1 MAGYY
6 NNMLKRDNYR
16 YLLSMCIM
24 SFLLGTIL
32 ISSPG
37 FANFSEDPNVGEA
50 IILAA
55 DRLENKQKPSGYWL
69 KDEDYTGSIVAGMA
83 AAYQRTCT
91 EKYRTSAELGGS
103 YILGSAGGNYYGDE
117 AFALAQLSEIADD
130 PTNNSWRNAL
140 AEFYSIIENSPSGTS
155 GYIAWFSTG
164 AEPSSAVFYIAHL
177 VLAAYYVDAN
187 DKEIWRDSL
196 PGFLAR
202 VDDDTANW
210 PVWALGSATW
220 ALAET
225 GPLDG
230 TVVDSEGYW
239 NSVTLA
245 DLPGLVSSHQV
256 PESNEPNDW
265 SGSFYW
271 NFVHVDANCGATE
284 DAIFSVLALVAAQR
298 TDPDLN
304 YDAEILAAKQALF
317 NAIEPDGS
325 VYAHIWGDSPDA
337 HLYAGEILTALGDLV
352 IDGDI
357 NLDDV
362 IDEHDL
368 ARLAD
373 NWLSS
378 CSDSCLCN
386 VTDLD
391 ESGTVNFIDFAIL
404 AENWLRSDLM

>member
-1 MAGYY
+1 
-6 NNMLKRDNYR
+6 MLFR
-16 YLLSMCIM
+16 YITC
-24 SFLLGTIL
+24 FLVGTIL
-32 ISSPG
+32 ISSPA
-37 FANFSEDPNVGEA
+37 FAHFSEDPNIGEA
-50 IILAA
+50 IMLVA
-55 DRLENKQKPSGYWL
+55 DRLENKQKTGGPETGAWP
-69 KDEDYTGSIVAGMA
+69 KEKDYTGSIAAGMV
-83 AAYQRTCT
+83 AAYQRTCD
-91 EKYRTSAELGGS
+91 ERYKTSAELGGS

-117 AFALAQLSEIADD
+117 AFALARLSKITDD

-155 GYIAWFSTG
+155 GYIAWFETG
-164 AEPSSAVFYIAHL
+164 AEDSSAVFYLAHL
-177 VLAAYYVDAN
+177 LIAAYYVDAN
-187 DKEIWRDSL
+187 DKVIWRDSL
-196 PGFLAR
+196 PGFLAQ
-202 VDDDTANW
+202 VDDNSLY
-210 PVWALGSATW
+210 PVMALGTATW
-220 ALAET
+220 ALAQS
-225 GPLDG
+225 GPLDS
-230 TVVDSEGYW
+230 TLVDSDGSGRPYW
-239 NSVTLA
+239 NSNSVTLA

-271 NFVHVDANCGATE
+271 NFVHADANSGGTE
-284 DAIFSVLALVAAQR
+284 DTIFSVLALVAAQR
-298 TDPDLN
+298 ADPDLN

-352 IDGDI
+352 IDGDF

-362 IDEHDL
+362 VDEHDL
-368 ARLAD
+368 ARLAE

-378 CSDSCLCN
+378 CSGSCLCN

-404 AENWLRSDLM
+404 AENWLRSDVM